1 MFNKDNKS
9 INKVELN
16 NLKVHTKDDK
26 LLTQSF
32 AIMLSNYHDDVM
44 MKEQMDFQDK
54 KTTYINKKYEN
65 SIKKQYNPKIVN
77 LYQNGL
83 LCINS
88 DEYKLTDLYII
99 FDDNKNDFHIKSVK
113 KAFDDIIIN
122 YNKAIKF
129 IDTTAFINLINN
141 NETTINENRLII
153 NNRDILTETVNNWDG
168 YLHSETK
175 ETDAITNKKMI
186 RNDING

>member
-16 NLKVHTKDDK
+16 NLKIHTKDDK

-77 LYQNGL
+77 LYQNGIL
-83 LCINS
+83 NINN
-88 DEYKLTDLYII
+88 DEYELFCHCSYIHIPHLACYSLNCI
-99 FDDNKNDFHIKSVK
+99 FL
-113 KAFDDIIIN
+113 
-122 YNKAIKF
+122 
-129 IDTTAFINLINN
+129 DTLI
-141 NETTINENRLII
+141 
-153 NNRDILTETVNNWDG
+153 
-168 YLHSETK
+168 
-175 ETDAITNKKMI
+175 
-186 RNDING
+186 